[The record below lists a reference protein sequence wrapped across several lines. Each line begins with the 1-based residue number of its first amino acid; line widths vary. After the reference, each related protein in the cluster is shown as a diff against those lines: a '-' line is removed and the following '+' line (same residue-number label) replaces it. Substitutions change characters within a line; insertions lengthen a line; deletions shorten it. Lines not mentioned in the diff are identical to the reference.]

1 MLRPIFKKT
10 KAMNKFKN
18 DFLDD
23 LCLMG
28 GNIANK
34 IPGQAP
40 NKLKPKRNHSGNLRH
55 PFTAAHLS

>member
-10 KAMNKFKN
+10 KAMNKFKK

-23 LCLMG
+23 LCLIG
-28 GNIANK
+28 GNMANR

-40 NKLKPKRNHSGNLRH
+40 IKLNPSRNHSGNLRQ
-55 PFTAAHLS
+55 PFIAAHLS